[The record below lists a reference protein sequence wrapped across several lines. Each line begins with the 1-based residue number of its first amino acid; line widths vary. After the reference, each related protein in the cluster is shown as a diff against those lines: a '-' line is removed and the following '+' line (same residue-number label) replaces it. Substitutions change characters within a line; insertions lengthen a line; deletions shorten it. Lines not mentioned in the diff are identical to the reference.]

1 MHTKHVLLF
10 IAIIALSFKGYAQ
23 NDSIVFKNGNYIVGE
38 IKDLNK
44 GVITVETDYSDSDF
58 KIEWDG
64 IKQVFSQSYFLFTL
78 KSGKRINGSFKSDE
92 NGNITLTSNE
102 DDEVITVS
110 AEEIVYIK
118 SVKQD
123 FWSKM
128 TAEIDLGY
136 SFTKAQNLNQ
146 FNLRAYLGYI
156 TDRWMLD
163 GSFNSVISSQDS
175 VETIRRSDGNVGY
188 TYFLPKGW
196 NLLAQYNFLSNTEQQ
211 LDLRS
216 TGKLGVGY
224 YLVRTNQTYWGLS
237 IGAAYT
243 NEEYFTDEPSRNS
256 AEAFIG
262 SELNLF
268 DIGDLSLLTNATA
281 YPSLT
286 ESGRMRVDFKFD
298 LKYDL
303 PRDFY
308 IKLGTTV
315 NYDSKPAAGAPN
327 EDYVFTSGFGWEL

>member
-1 MHTKHVLLF
+1 MHKKKVLL
-10 IAIIALSFKGYAQ
+10 IIALVAAAISSYAQ
-23 NDSIVFKNGNYIVGE
+23 TDSIVFNNGNYIVGE

-44 GVITVETDYSDSDF
+44 GIITVETDYSDSDF
-58 KIEWDG
+58 KIEWAG
-64 IKQVFSQSYFLFTL
+64 VKHVFSESHFLFTL
-78 KSGKRINGSFKSDE
+78 SSGQRINGSFKSDSV
-92 NGNITLTSNE
+92 GNITVTSTE
-102 DDEVITVS
+102 DGEVFTIT
-110 AEEIVYIK
+110 ANDIVYIK

-123 FWSKM
+123 FWSRM

-146 FNLRAYLGYI
+146 FNMRAYLGYI
-156 TDRWMLD
+156 TDYWMLD
-163 GSFNSVISSQDS
+163 GSVNSVISAQDS
-175 VETIRRSDGNVGY
+175 VETIRRTDGSVGY

-216 TGKLGVGY
+216 TGKLGLGY
-224 YLVRTNQTYWGLS
+224 YVIRTNHSYWGFSL
-237 IGAAYT
+237 GAAYT

-262 SELNLF
+262 TELNLF
-268 DIGDLSLLTNATA
+268 DIGDLNILTNATA

-286 ESGRMRVDFKFD
+286 ESGRTRLDFKFD

-315 NYDSKPAAGAPN
+315 NYDSKPAAGAS
-327 EDYVFTSGFGWEL
+327 EADYVFTSGFGWEL